1 MKKVKATIERITL
14 AFRAKKK
21 RTILKYTSRN

>member
-1 MKKVKATIERITL
+1 MKEVKETIERITL

-21 RTILKYTSRN
+21 RTILNYTSRN